1 MGPCVKED
9 VPAIIVSCSVQRIR
23 WKFNSSADFS
33 CVDLESVPKGQF
45 VLRSALLRF
54 ELRQPASTNLW
65 DSPASA
71 SLSERKSL
79 DLD

>member
-1 MGPCVKED
+1 MDEAVTAHMGACVVVAYKSPG
-9 VPAIIVSCSVQRIR
+9 VLMGITIH
-23 WKFNSSADFS
+23 
-33 CVDLESVPKGQF
+33 LETVPKGQF
-45 VLRSALLRF
+45 VLRSAPLRS

>member
-1 MGPCVKED
+1 
-9 VPAIIVSCSVQRIR
+9 
-23 WKFNSSADFS
+23 
-33 CVDLESVPKGQF
+33 
-45 VLRSALLRF
+45 VLRSALLRS